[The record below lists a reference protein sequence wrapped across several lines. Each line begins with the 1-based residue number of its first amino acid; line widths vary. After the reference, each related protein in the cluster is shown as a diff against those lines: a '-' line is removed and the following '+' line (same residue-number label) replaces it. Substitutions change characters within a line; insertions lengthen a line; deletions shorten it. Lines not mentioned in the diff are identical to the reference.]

1 MASRPAIDSRA
12 LKAAARCE
20 DNPDGAAARCEDSPA
35 GVEAGE
41 LLEALGSGEGGE
53 LLEASEA

>member
-1 MASRPAIDSRA
+1 V
-12 LKAAARCE
+12 ARCE